1 MKSNN
6 NLPPARVT
14 TDEFKSFCDAQNLRW
29 LITWKWQ
36 GRNRAGVLRVYD
48 CDDNLKARV
57 LYGRST
63 QMWGPGDHCLDR
75 VRTGSPKHLAV
86 LEAKKMLVLSE
97 EPLSGIKTN
106 ESDC

>member
-1 MKSNN
+1 MKSNHN
-6 NLPPARVT
+6 NLAPARVT

-48 CDDNLKARV
+48 RDDNLKARV
-57 LYGRST
+57 VYGRNT
-63 QMWGPGDHCLDR
+63 QMWGLGDHGLDR

-86 LEAKKMLVLSE
+86 LEAQKMLVLPD
-97 EPLSGIKTN
+97 EPLSGKH
-106 ESDC
+106 